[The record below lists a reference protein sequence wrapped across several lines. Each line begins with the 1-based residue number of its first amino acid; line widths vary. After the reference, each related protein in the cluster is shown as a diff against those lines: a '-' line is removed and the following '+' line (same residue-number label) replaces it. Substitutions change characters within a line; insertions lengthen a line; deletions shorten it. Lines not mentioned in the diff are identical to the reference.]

1 MQIRRTGEPDAGAIT
16 ARLVAVW
23 REIHPDLVPAEVLA
37 GLSVEGR
44 AADSERGYARD
55 NLMDDAGPGRSG
67 PGASPPLTAAGRYSR
82 SQRFGLGFAIT
93 ARLLP

>member
-23 REIHPDLVPAEVLA
+23 REIHPDLVPAAVLA
-37 GLSVEGR
+37 GLSVEGG
-44 AADSERGYARD
+44 AADSELGYARD
-55 NLMDDAGPGRSG
+55 DPVDDAGPGRSG

-93 ARLLP
+93 ALPLP